1 MTWPQQSLAYF
12 MPDNVNI
19 SPKVTL
25 LKKQTVRSDAE
36 TPESNIKDQTKSA
49 ESLKESQRY

>member
-1 MTWPQQSLAYF
+1 MTWPQQSLACF

-25 LKKQTVRSDAE
+25 LKKQIVTSDAE
-36 TPESNIKDQTKSA
+36 TPESNIKDQTKPA
-49 ESLKESQRY
+49 ESLKESQWY

>member
-1 MTWPQQSLAYF
+1 MTWSQQSLACF
-12 MPDNVNI
+12 MPDNVDI

-25 LKKQTVRSDAE
+25 LIKQIVRSDAE
-36 TPESNIKDQTKSA
+36 TPESNIKDQTQST